1 MKCPN
6 CRNESGGQKI
16 CPYCGIKLEMD
27 DIVGYNFNDNYNDQ
41 RDDYEEADNA
51 EYENEYE
58 SEEDYFEE
66 SDSGSKSLKIILSV
80 IIGLGIILTAIVI
93 IGKLMYPQESS
104 VKEVDADA
112 QQTVLEQENVDSMMK
127 KGRTY
132 LASGDYESA
141 EAVYKAIIETDAAS
155 DEAQVLYKIVYNYN
169 RALKKLELNKYEDA
183 RAIYDRIPLDYM
195 DYPIKEDVEKLDED
209 ITHCETNAL
218 IFEEISNY
226 MKDSDYANAVKSI
239 ELLDEDCLTD
249 SERDLLAE
257 YKNEIRT
264 SGEVSKPKKSDKP
277 SFSGQSFSADTAEKF
292 LSSYAK
298 AMVSAINEDDFEM
311 VSDYLSGTMH
321 NRQRGLMDSCV
332 SQGITQEF
340 ESLSVKAITMFSE
353 NAWDVTV
360 SETETIRYGNG
371 TVVTKT
377 FHWIYTVEKIGG
389 SLYITDME

>member
-41 RDDYEEADNA
+41 TDDYEEADNA

-80 IIGLGIILTAIVI
+80 IIGLGIILTSIVI

-104 VKEVDADA
+104 VKDVDADV

-141 EAVYKAIIETDAAS
+141 EAVYKAIIETDVAS

-264 SGEVSKPKKSDKP
+264 FGEVSKPKKSDKP
-277 SFSGQSFSADTAEKF
+277 SFSGSSFSADTAEKF

>member
-1 MKCPN
+1 V
-6 CRNESGGQKI
+6 NE
-16 CPYCGIKLEMD
+16 
-27 DIVGYNFNDNYNDQ
+27 
-41 RDDYEEADNA
+41 
-51 EYENEYE
+51 
-58 SEEDYFEE
+58 
-66 SDSGSKSLKIILSV
+66 
-80 IIGLGIILTAIVI
+80 
-93 IGKLMYPQESS
+93 
-104 VKEVDADA
+104 
-112 QQTVLEQENVDSMMK
+112 
-127 KGRTY
+127 
-132 LASGDYESA
+132 
-141 EAVYKAIIETDAAS
+141 
-155 DEAQVLYKIVYNYN
+155 
-169 RALKKLELNKYEDA
+169 YEDA
-183 RAIYDRIPLDYM
+183 RAMYGRIPLDYM
-195 DYPIKEDVEKLDED
+195 DDPIKEDVEKLDED

-239 ELLDEDCLTD
+239 EILDEDCLTD

-264 SGEVSKPKKSDKP
+264 FGEVSKPKKSDKP

-377 FHWIYTVEKIGG
+377 FHWIYTIEKIGG